1 MRFYLFLC
9 VLLILFKIVLNVK
22 PKMVPTYYDILN
34 VKKDAPRIEIVKSF
48 RKLALKY
55 HPDKNKAPEAKN
67 IMQDV
72 NEAYETL
79 EDEDK
84 RKEYDL
90 KLAGK
95 PLMKYYRKRKNTAN
109 GGAGSSGANKK
120 ARANGPQ
127 HRPIPMIFNTES
139 SNYIFIAYPDRIAV
153 VHQGILHIDNTRKIT
168 INGGYNNFQIYGNN
182 LKLSDQFFGF
192 VVENSRSFKLIIH
205 GSANKFSR
213 KDLSS
218 FDFKFD
224 QSPPI
229 SPLND
234 VIINGNSNKFEIYI
248 EYHPKKTGSNLIEI
262 HGSENTMQ
270 FSGRNINLNGQKF
283 KMGAEQISKEYFN
296 SGQPTQNSNSF
307 KGETHTFNFGGAQPG
322 YNYFPGGTSQNQNKF
337 GTQSQTWDFG
347 EASKNPKNVPNT
359 FNLFPETPSKFGE
372 QKDDESIDLELK
384 L

>member
-1 MRFYLFLC
+1 MRIYLFLC

-22 PKMVPTYYDILN
+22 PKTVPTYYDILN
-34 VKKDAPRIEIVKSF
+34 VKKDAP
-48 RKLALKY
+48 
-55 HPDKNKAPEAKN
+55 P
-67 IMQDV
+67 
-72 NEAYETL
+72 
-79 EDEDK
+79 
-84 RKEYDL
+84 
-90 KLAGK
+90 
-95 PLMKYYRKRKNTAN
+95 N
-109 GGAGSSGANKK
+109 GS
-120 ARANGPQ
+120 Q
-127 HRPIPMIFNTES
+127 QRPTPMIFTTES
-139 SNYIFIAYPDRIAV
+139 SSYIFIAYPDRIAV
-153 VHQGILHIDNTRKIT
+153 VHQGILHIDNTRKIA

-192 VVENSRSFKLIIH
+192 VVENIRSFKLIIH

-248 EYHPKKTGSNLIEI
+248 EYHPRKTGSNLIEI

-270 FSGRNINLNGQKF
+270 FSGRNINFNGQKF

-296 SGQPTQNSNSF
+296 FGQPTQNSNSF

-322 YNYFPGGTSQNQNKF
+322 YNYFPGETSQNQDKF
-337 GTQSQTWDFG
+337 GTRSKTCDFG
-347 EASKNPKNVPNT
+347 EASKTPKNFLNT
-359 FNLFPETPSKFGE
+359 FNLFHETPGKFGE